1 MRNFVELRLL
11 ATSPVNLLP
20 HFLHTA
26 YSTSPP
32 VAQEKLGLFI
42 FARPTSFWTGLYAAQ
57 HTIETQSE
65 IAVYTLRLRLGFIM
79 HRHGDWCRNRAD
91 ASTNWLEG
99 NLGIY
104 YRSDHCLSCHLG
116 SAGHL
121 FKTLSES
128 DSCNDYTDIISHYLG
143 KNWGIFLGV
152 IYFLMIIHGIFI
164 YSLSVVFDSA
174 SYLKTFGLTDADLS
188 QSLLYKVAIF
198 AVLVAIASG
207 GERLLFKISGPM
219 VVVKVGIIVVF
230 GFAMIPHWN
239 FANITAFPQASV
251 FFRDVLLTIPFCF
264 FSAVFIQVLNP
275 MNIAY
280 RKREADKVLA
290 TRLAL
295 RTHRISYITLI
306 AVILFFAFS
315 FTFSISHEE
324 AVSAFE
330 QNISALALA
339 AQVIPGHIIHIT
351 STVLNIFAVLT
362 AFFGIYL
369 GFHEAIKGII
379 LNLLSRIID
388 TKKINSRMLTLAIC
402 AFIVITLTIWVS
414 FRVSVLV
421 FFQLGSPL
429 YGIVSCLIPF
439 FLIYKVAQLEKLRG
453 FKAWLILLYGILL
466 CLSPLLKLIE

>member
-1 MRNFVELRLL
+1 MKETLQIPTPETLEALIGKELYDIW
-11 ATSPVNLLP
+11 TSLCQLIEQKYNMEQLWN
-20 HFLHTA
+20 HGG
-26 YSTSPP
+26 
-32 VAQEKLGLFI
+32 KK
-42 FARPTSFWTGLYAAQ
+42 WTYEYKYRKGGKTLCALYAKEQ
-57 HTIETQSE
+57 TIGFLVILGKDERAKFESLREVFSNETQK
-65 IAVYTLRLRLGFIM
+65 VYDETTTFHDGK
-79 HRHGDWCRNRAD
+79 
-91 ASTNWLEG
+91 WLMFE
-99 NLGIY
+99 
-104 YRSDHCLSCHLG
+104 
-116 SAGHL
+116 
-121 FKTLSES
+121 
-128 DSCNDYTDIISHYLG
+128 
-143 KNWGIFLGV
+143 
-152 IYFLMIIHGIFI
+152 
-164 YSLSVVFDSA
+164 
-174 SYLKTFGLTDADLS
+174 LKDT
-188 QSLLYKVAIF
+188 
-198 AVLVAIASG
+198 
-207 GERLLFKISGPM
+207 
-219 VVVKVGIIVVF
+219 
-230 GFAMIPHWN
+230 
-239 FANITAFPQASV
+239 
-251 FFRDVLLTIPFCF
+251 CF

-388 TKKINSRMLTLAIC
+388 TKKINSRVLTLAIC

>member
-1 MRNFVELRLL
+1 MQDDTLPLNNSNATTTPLSTRLPFTKYDFGWVL
-11 ATSPVNLLP
+11 LCIGMAIGAGTVLMPVQIGLKGIWVFITAFIIAYPATYIV
-20 HFLHTA
+20 
-26 YSTSPP
+26 
-32 VAQEKLGLFI
+32 Q
-42 FARPTSFWTGLYAAQ
+42 
-57 HTIETQSE
+57 
-65 IAVYTLRLRLGFIM
+65 
-79 HRHGDWCRNRAD
+79 D
-91 ASTNWLEG
+91 
-99 NLGIY
+99 IY
-104 YRSDHCLSCHLG
+104 L
-116 SAGHL
+116 
-121 FKTLSES
+121 KTLSES
-128 DSCNDYTDIISHYLG
+128 ETCDDYTDIISHYLG
-143 KNWGIFLGV
+143 KNWGVFLGV
-152 IYFLMIIHGIFI
+152 IYFLMIIHGVFI

-174 SYLKTFGLTDADLS
+174 SYIKTFGLTEADLS
-188 QSLLYKVAIF
+188 QSIIYKVAIF

-207 GERLLFKISGPM
+207 GEKLLFKIS
-219 VVVKVGIIVVF
+219 
-230 GFAMIPHWN
+230 
-239 FANITAFPQASV
+239 AFPAASV

-280 RKREADKVLA
+280 RKREPDRVLA
-290 TRLAL
+290 TRMAI

-306 AVILFFAFS
+306 AIILFFSFS

-351 STVLNIFAVLT
+351 STILNIFAVLT

-369 GFHEAIKGII
+369 GFHEALKGIV
-379 LNLLSRIID
+379 LNILSRIMD
-388 TKKINSRMLTLAIC
+388 VKNVNPLLLTSGIC
-402 AFIVITLTIWVS
+402 VFIVVTLVIWVS

-429 YGIVSCLIPF
+429 YGIVACIIPF

-453 FKAWLILLYGILL
+453 LKTWLILLYGILL

>member
-1 MRNFVELRLL
+1 MQDNTLQLSNNTATAVPFSKKIPFTKYDFGWVLL
-11 ATSPVNLLP
+11 CIGMAIGAGTVLMPVQIGLTGIWVFIVAFIIAYPATYIV
-20 HFLHTA
+20 
-26 YSTSPP
+26 
-32 VAQEKLGLFI
+32 Q
-42 FARPTSFWTGLYAAQ
+42 
-57 HTIETQSE
+57 
-65 IAVYTLRLRLGFIM
+65 
-79 HRHGDWCRNRAD
+79 D
-91 ASTNWLEG
+91 
-99 NLGIY
+99 IY
-104 YRSDHCLSCHLG
+104 L
-116 SAGHL
+116 
-121 FKTLSES
+121 KTLSES
-128 DSCNDYTDIISHYLG
+128 ETCNDYTDIISHYLG
-143 KNWGIFLGV
+143 KNWGVFLGV

-174 SYLKTFGLTDADLS
+174 SYIKTFGLTETDLS
-188 QSLLYKVAIF
+188 QSIIYKVAIF

-207 GERLLFKISGPM
+207 EKLLFKISGPM
-219 VVVKVGIIVVF
+219 VVVKVGIIIVF
-230 GFAMIPHWN
+230 GFAMVPHWN
-239 FANITAFPQASV
+239 FANISAFPEASV

-280 RKREADKVLA
+280 RKRVADRVLA
-290 TRLAL
+290 TRMAI

-306 AVILFFAFS
+306 AVILFFSFS

-339 AQVIPGHIIHIT
+339 AQVIPGQIIHIT

-379 LNLLSRIID
+379 LNVLSRVID
-388 TKKINSRMLTLAIC
+388 VEKINPLVLTLGIC
-402 AFIVITLTIWVS
+402 TFIVITLVIWVS

-429 YGIVSCLIPF
+429 YGIVSCIIPF
-439 FLIYKVAQLEKLRG
+439 FLIYKVTQLEKLRG
-453 FKAWLILLYGILL
+453 LKTWLILLYGILL

>member
-1 MRNFVELRLL
+1 MQHD
-11 ATSPVNLLP
+11 TSPLSTHYASGKPASQTLPFTRYDFGWVLLCIGMAIGAGTVLMP
-20 HFLHTA
+20 VQIGLKGIWVFITA
-26 YSTSPP
+26 S
-32 VAQEKLGLFI
+32 L
-42 FARPTSFWTGLYAAQ
+42 
-57 HTIETQSE
+57 
-65 IAVYTLRLRLGFIM
+65 IAYPATWIVQ
-79 HRHGDWCRNRAD
+79 D
-91 ASTNWLEG
+91 
-99 NLGIY
+99 IY
-104 YRSDHCLSCHLG
+104 L
-116 SAGHL
+116 
-121 FKTLSES
+121 KTLSES
-128 DSCNDYTDIISHYLG
+128 ETCNDYTDVISHYLG
-143 KNWGIFLGV
+143 KNWGVFLGV

-174 SYLKTFGLTDADLS
+174 SYIRTFGLTDADLS
-188 QSLLYKVAIF
+188 QSLLYKVTIF
-198 AVLVAIASG
+198 AALVAIASG
-207 GERLLFKISGPM
+207 GEKLLFKISGPM

-230 GFAMIPHWN
+230 GLAMIPHWN
-239 FANITAFPQASV
+239 LSNITAFPEAPV

-280 RKREADKVLA
+280 RKREVDRVLA
-290 TRLAL
+290 TRMAI

-306 AVILFFAFS
+306 AVILFFSFS
-315 FTFSISHEE
+315 FTFSITHEE

-339 AQVIPGHIIHIT
+339 AQVIPGPIIHVT

-369 GFHEAIKGII
+369 GFHEAMKGII
-379 LNLLSRIID
+379 LNVLGRVVDVGKIPSRVI
-388 TKKINSRMLTLAIC
+388 TLGIC
-402 AFIVITLTIWVS
+402 AFIVTTLVVWVS

-439 FLIYKVAQLEKLRG
+439 FLIYKVARLEKLRG
-453 FKAWLILLYGILL
+453 LKTWLILLYGILL

>member
-1 MRNFVELRLL
+1 MARKPKRDLTVEEQLARGPLDLPFLMLTMLLLGVGLIMMFSASFATAYYNDGDPLVYIKNQAVYAAAGVVVMFLVSKINYQTFRLLSVPGIVAAILLLVLALSPLGVELNEVKRWVRIGPIQFQP
-11 ATSPVNLLP
+11 SE
-20 HFLHTA
+20 
-26 YSTSPP
+26 
-32 VAQEKLGLFI
+32 VA
-42 FARPTSFWTGLYAAQ
+42 
-57 HTIETQSE
+57 
-65 IAVYTLRLRLGFIM
+65 
-79 HRHGDWCRNRAD
+79 
-91 ASTNWLEG
+91 
-99 NLGIY
+99 
-104 YRSDHCLSCHLG
+104 
-116 SAGHL
+116 
-121 FKTLSES
+121 
-128 DSCNDYTDIISHYLG
+128 
-143 KNWGIFLGV
+143 
-152 IYFLMIIHGIFI
+152 
-164 YSLSVVFDSA
+164 
-174 SYLKTFGLTDADLS
+174 
-188 QSLLYKVAIF
+188 KV
-198 AVLVAIASG
+198 
-207 GERLLFKISGPM
+207 
-219 VVVKVGIIVVF
+219 
-230 GFAMIPHWN
+230 
-239 FANITAFPQASV
+239 
-251 FFRDVLLTIPFCF
+251 
-264 FSAVFIQVLNP
+264 
-275 MNIAY
+275 
-280 RKREADKVLA
+280 
-290 TRLAL
+290 
-295 RTHRISYITLI
+295 

-330 QNISALALA
+330 QNISALTLA

>member
-1 MRNFVELRLL
+1 
-11 ATSPVNLLP
+11 
-20 HFLHTA
+20 
-26 YSTSPP
+26 
-32 VAQEKLGLFI
+32 
-42 FARPTSFWTGLYAAQ
+42 
-57 HTIETQSE
+57 
-65 IAVYTLRLRLGFIM
+65 
-79 HRHGDWCRNRAD
+79 
-91 ASTNWLEG
+91 
-99 NLGIY
+99 
-104 YRSDHCLSCHLG
+104 
-116 SAGHL
+116 
-121 FKTLSES
+121 
-128 DSCNDYTDIISHYLG
+128 
-143 KNWGIFLGV
+143 
-152 IYFLMIIHGIFI
+152 
-164 YSLSVVFDSA
+164 
-174 SYLKTFGLTDADLS
+174 
-188 QSLLYKVAIF
+188 
-198 AVLVAIASG
+198 
-207 GERLLFKISGPM
+207 
-219 VVVKVGIIVVF
+219 KVGIIVVF

-295 RTHRISYITLI
+295 RTHRISYVTLI

-388 TKKINSRMLTLAIC
+388 TKKINSRVLTLAIC
-402 AFIVITLTIWVS
+402 AFIVITLTIWV
-414 FRVSVLV
+414 
-421 FFQLGSPL
+421 
-429 YGIVSCLIPF
+429 
-439 FLIYKVAQLEKLRG
+439 
-453 FKAWLILLYGILL
+453 
-466 CLSPLLKLIE
+466 

>member
-1 MRNFVELRLL
+1 
-11 ATSPVNLLP
+11 
-20 HFLHTA
+20 
-26 YSTSPP
+26 
-32 VAQEKLGLFI
+32 
-42 FARPTSFWTGLYAAQ
+42 
-57 HTIETQSE
+57 
-65 IAVYTLRLRLGFIM
+65 
-79 HRHGDWCRNRAD
+79 
-91 ASTNWLEG
+91 
-99 NLGIY
+99 
-104 YRSDHCLSCHLG
+104 
-116 SAGHL
+116 
-121 FKTLSES
+121 
-128 DSCNDYTDIISHYLG
+128 
-143 KNWGIFLGV
+143 
-152 IYFLMIIHGIFI
+152 
-164 YSLSVVFDSA
+164 
-174 SYLKTFGLTDADLS
+174 
-188 QSLLYKVAIF
+188 
-198 AVLVAIASG
+198 
-207 GERLLFKISGPM
+207 
-219 VVVKVGIIVVF
+219 
-230 GFAMIPHWN
+230 
-239 FANITAFPQASV
+239 
-251 FFRDVLLTIPFCF
+251 
-264 FSAVFIQVLNP
+264 IQVLNP

-388 TKKINSRMLTLAIC
+388 TKKINSRVLTLAIC

>member
-65 IAVYTLRLRLGFIM
+65 IAVYTLRLRAGTVLMPVQIGLKGIWVFITAAIIAYPATWVVQ
-79 HRHGDWCRNRAD
+79 D
-91 ASTNWLEG
+91 
-99 NLGIY
+99 IY
-104 YRSDHCLSCHLG
+104 L
-116 SAGHL
+116 
-121 FKTLSES
+121 KTLSES

-330 QNISALALA
+330 QNISALTGAGRA
-339 AQVIPGHIIHIT
+339 GDPWAYHSYH
-351 STVLNIFAVLT
+351 
-362 AFFGIYL
+362 
-369 GFHEAIKGII
+369 
-379 LNLLSRIID
+379 
-388 TKKINSRMLTLAIC
+388 
-402 AFIVITLTIWVS
+402 
-414 FRVSVLV
+414 
-421 FFQLGSPL
+421 L
-429 YGIVSCLIPF
+429 YG
-439 FLIYKVAQLEKLRG
+439 A
-453 FKAWLILLYGILL
+453 
-466 CLSPLLKLIE
+466 